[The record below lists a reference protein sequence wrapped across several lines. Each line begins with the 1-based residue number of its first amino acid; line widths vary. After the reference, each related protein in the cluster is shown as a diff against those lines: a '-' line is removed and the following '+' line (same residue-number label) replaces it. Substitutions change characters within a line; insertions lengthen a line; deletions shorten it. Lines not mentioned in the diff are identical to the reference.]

1 MQQQAKPWISRQM
14 IHIKNYFCLWWNVE
28 IFSCG
33 GTIPFCSVV
42 NVSMPDPHLWGI
54 KNKGHRTINFKIKIR
69 KNNRFCLVKQFLFTS
84 LVLFSRRTQ
93 KTWSMLSSP
102 PLFPPPQ
109 KEALDGSLPTVYADR
124 ISCKRSLIMAPFCS
138 ASAEPV
144 TRNILNSPT
153 SHLSPWRGL

>member
-14 IHIKNYFCLWWNVE
+14 IRIKNYFCLWWNVE

-54 KNKGHRTINFKIKIR
+54 KNKGPRTINFKIKIW
-69 KNNRFCLVKQFLFTS
+69 KNNRLCLVKQFLFTS

-93 KTWSMLSSP
+93 KTWSMLRSP
-102 PLFPPPQ
+102 PLLPPPQ
-109 KEALDGSLPTVYADR
+109 KEALDGSLPVYADR
-124 ISCKRSLIMAPFCS
+124 ISCKRSLIRAPFCS
-138 ASAEPV
+138 VP
-144 TRNILNSPT
+144 LNLWHGIS
-153 SHLSPWRGL
+153 